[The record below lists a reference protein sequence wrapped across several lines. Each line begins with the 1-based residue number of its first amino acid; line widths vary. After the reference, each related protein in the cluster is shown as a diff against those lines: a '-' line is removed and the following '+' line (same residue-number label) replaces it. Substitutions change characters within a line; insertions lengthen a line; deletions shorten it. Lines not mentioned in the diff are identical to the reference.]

1 MRKRWGPSK
10 NRSSRNQQRLSQ
22 DFKRDATVL
31 RTNGLEVQM
40 ETSREIRNILRK
52 HIDRLKKIN
61 MLGFY
66 SEQLLRW

>member
-10 NRSSRNQQRLSQ
+10 NRSSKNHQRLSQ
-22 DFKRDATVL
+22 DFEHDVTVL
-31 RTNGLEVQM
+31 RTKGLEVQM
-40 ETSREIRNILRK
+40 EASREIRNILRK

-66 SEQLLRW
+66 FEQLLRW